1 MSHSSGITV
10 SKDLLERFAAA
21 RSQGNVRWIKAV
33 IDMDAELVNFV
44 TSGPMGGSIEADF
57 GAVQGHLQP
66 KEPCYILFR
75 LEDSSNS
82 SSSNPQRWLMM
93 TYAPDIALIKAKML
107 IASTRDNAK
116 KMLGL
121 NYFAMEM
128 YGAKP
133 EELSYAEYDSVINA
147 RKQESCL
154 TANEVVLQQESRM
167 EIHKGVSR
175 EYVHS
180 VQFPM
185 DKAALDAVGKSLKGS
200 VNVVQMQV
208 DPEKETIDFVKS
220 GNCDVNDLKSAIPSD
235 TPSFT
240 LFRWKHTYEGSAF
253 DSYVFIYCCPMN
265 AKVKLKMLYS
275 TVNKAAIS
283 AIEQVSGVDHADGV
297 SRPVKIAKKVE
308 IESPNEISE
317 AELMSEVHPAT
328 NKNSTQK
335 LGSNA
340 KFSKPM
346 RPGKGR
352 ARMTR
357 S

>member
-10 SKDLLERFAAA
+10 SHELLEKFADA
-21 RSQGNVRWIKAV
+21 REHNNVRWIKAV
-33 IDMDAELVNFV
+33 IDMDNELVNFV
-44 TSGPMGGSIEADF
+44 TSGPMGASIEADF

-75 LEDSSNS
+75 LEDSTNS

-128 YGAKP
+128 YAATK
-133 EELSYAEYDSVINA
+133 EEMSYAEYDSILNSKKIDA
-147 RKQESCL
+147 PM
-154 TANEVVLQQESRM
+154 TASEVVLKQEARM
-167 EIHKGVSR
+167 EIHSGVSR

-185 DKAALDAVGKSLKGS
+185 DKAALSACEQVMAGSLT
-200 VNVVQMQV
+200 VVQLQV

-220 GNCDVNDLKSAIPSD
+220 GSCDVHDLAAAIPSD
-235 TPSFT
+235 APSFT
-240 LFRWKHTYEGSAF
+240 LFRWRHNHDGGVHDAV
-253 DSYVFIYCCPMN
+253 VFIYCCPMS

-275 TVNKAAIS
+275 TVNKAAIG
-283 AIEQVSGVDHADGV
+283 AIEETGL
-297 SRPVKIAKKVE
+297 KITKKVE
-308 IESPNEISE
+308 VESPSEITE
-317 AELMSEVHPAT
+317 KDLLLELHPETSKNA
-328 NKNSTQK
+328 NKK
-335 LGSNA
+335 LGQEA